1 MATMTGCVKE
11 FSACKK
17 VKSITKITDKNLVL
31 KYKLSSNRILSGI
44 FVCLK
49 KKKICF
55 SLLKIEIH
63 FGQCHSQVIELS
75 CAFEYCSDRLLK
87 LKRFW
92 LLLLQTTVS

>member
-44 FVCLK
+44 FVCFK
-49 KKKICF
+49 KKKKSVLVC
-55 SLLKIEIH
+55 
-63 FGQCHSQVIELS
+63 
-75 CAFEYCSDRLLK
+75 
-87 LKRFW
+87 
-92 LLLLQTTVS
+92 